1 MQICDQ
7 GAIDLMAGIV
17 KQAEQDW
24 QNAKRNLRMYPRSK
38 KAVEYEMMINE
49 CERFF
54 RSPHFARITGLDGKA
69 FVRALK
75 EKEGLQ

>member
-7 GAIDLMAGIV
+7 GAINLMTGIV
-17 KQAEQDW
+17 KQAVTDW
-24 QNAKRNLRMYPRSK
+24 QNAKRNLRRHPRAR
-38 KAVEYEMMINE
+38 KAVDHEMMINE

-69 FVRALK
+69 FICALK
-75 EKEGLQ
+75 EKEN

>member
-7 GAIDLMAGIV
+7 GALDLMAGIV
-17 KQAEQDW
+17 KQAVTDW
-24 QNAKRNLRMYPRSK
+24 QNAQRNLRRRPHSK
-38 KAVEYEMMINE
+38 NAVDHEMMINE

-69 FVRALK
+69 FILALK
-75 EKEGLQ
+75 EKEN